1 VATAVFVHGVP
12 NTSNLWGPVIEH
24 LDGTRK
30 VVAVDLPGFA
40 EPAPEGWRGTKE
52 DYVDW
57 LIAEIERIAGED
69 GPVHL
74 VGHDWGSLLACR
86 VASLRPELLR
96 SLTYS
101 NGPLDEHW
109 PLHFM
114 FEIWATPGEGERW
127 MAELTPEEA
136 VAQMEHAGLPASIAR
151 DNAWETPGN
160 RELTLTL
167 YRSAIN
173 VGREWAPDLP
183 KIVLPSMALWSDRDL
198 LVPIE
203 MGRRMAAKMGSEVV
217 ALNGHHYWPGEVP
230 REASVALQSL
240 WERSEAETYTI
251 HTQPG

>member
-1 VATAVFVHGVP
+1 MP
-12 NTSNLWGPVIEH
+12 NTSNMWNPLIGF
-24 LDGTRK
+24 LDGTRR

-57 LIAEIERIAGED
+57 LIAEIEQIVAED

-74 VGHDWGSLLACR
+74 VGHDWGALLVCR
-86 VASLRPELLR
+86 VASVRPELLR
-96 SLTYS
+96 SLTYG

-109 PLHFM
+109 PLHHM
-114 FEIWATPGEGERW
+114 FEVWVTLGEGERW
-127 MAELTPEEA
+127 MEALTPEGIVE
-136 VAQMEHAGLPASIAR
+136 QLEGFGLPTEIAR
-151 DNAWETPGN
+151 ENAWMTPGA

-183 KIVLPSMALWSDRDL
+183 KVVIPSMALWCERDL

-217 ALNGHHYWPGEVP
+217 ALDGGHFWSVEVSK
-230 REASVALQSL
+230 EASVALQRL
-240 WERSEAETYTI
+240 WDRAEAETYTI
-251 HTQPG
+251 LTQPGSEAE